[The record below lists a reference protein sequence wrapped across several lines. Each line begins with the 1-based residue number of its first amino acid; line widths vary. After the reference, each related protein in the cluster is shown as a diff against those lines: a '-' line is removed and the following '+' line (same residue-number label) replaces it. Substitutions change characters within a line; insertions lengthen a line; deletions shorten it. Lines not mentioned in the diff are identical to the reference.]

1 MYREKDR
8 PRPHHSI
15 AASRLVALAPSSL
28 SKSTSKYPLVRRDT
42 ELKGVGRWSLRQSNK
57 ALNVA
62 LPPRVLPMTVR
73 LAFFA
78 ALSCISTTKSV
89 GKSAYISNP

>member
-1 MYREKDR
+1 
-8 PRPHHSI
+8 
-15 AASRLVALAPSSL
+15 
-28 SKSTSKYPLVRRDT
+28 
-42 ELKGVGRWSLRQSNK
+42 
-57 ALNVA
+57 LNVA